1 MENFIK
7 SLLVSLLA
15 SGSFVSQAM
24 ENDNDLE
31 EAFAASLGVSISTY
45 RECKATANLLK
56 VPIEHCLPDLTAEKE
71 PTPQEKERQRQ
82 QEQQNE
88 KLVREMV
95 AREEKEHQRQQ
106 MKRDEQMAL
115 TMAIQ
120 QEEEYKKHQLQR
132 DEQLVREIVAQEK
145 QARSFIGQVNDKSAQ
160 FASGE
165 KHPLLEHFMRIFNDL
180 GNVVQHSDVHVLD
193 NYVFGTGNN
202 IRFLTEIGNLY
213 KIDNPNL
220 TLAQTGQ
227 QMIQFMNDHVDLFK
241 GYNYL
246 EEPKTPQQIITIFNS
261 YFSNMDA
268 QVVHLCPSAAQEV
281 WSRAW
286 TLALNLYTQ
295 NNDAEAIKII
305 FDQVVEGPL
314 TRGGCPQGL
323 INRGFV
329 GYVILLGKAGVGI
342 H

>member
-31 EAFAASLGVSISTY
+31 EAFAASLAVSISTY

-71 PTPQEKERQRQ
+71 PTPQEKER
-82 QEQQNE
+82 
-88 KLVREMV
+88 
-95 AREEKEHQRQQ
+95 QRQQ